1 MSFRII
7 HVEDSEMQTIITERV
22 LTKHLGDKED
32 YIYRKCGTIAQAIDM
47 LQDGCLDVILL
58 DLMLPDSRGV
68 ESVQKIKAVCPE
80 TPIIVLTAD
89 DDIEVAKSCIR
100 AGADAY
106 LWKSDMKTLPLV
118 LLLIIEKW
126 ELRHEQKQMMD
137 RYISI
142 VEDTPDWIIRFTP
155 EGIITF
161 VNKSALEGM
170 KENIENVIGKHV
182 DNYLQSDQSVAHLET
197 IERITPDNPHVNG
210 HTMWMNNHLIQW
222 RKSGI
227 YNSRGRLKEVQ
238 AIGKDVTDQHH
249 MMEKLK
255 TQIQQTMVGPQE
267 DSKNALNESMARMN
281 QMIKT
286 LEEESK
292 KRCLNNTIK

>member
-22 LTKHLGDKED
+22 LAKHLGDKED
-32 YIYRKCGTIAQAIDM
+32 YIYKRCINITQALEM
-47 LQDGCLDVILL
+47 LQEGCLDIILL

-68 ESVQKIKAVCPE
+68 ESVHKIKEVCPE

-89 DDIEVAKSCIR
+89 NDLEMAKQCIR

-106 LWKSDMKTLPLV
+106 IWKSDIKSLPLV
-118 LLLIIEKW
+118 LILIVEKW
-126 ELRHEQKQMMD
+126 ELRHEQKQIMD

-161 VNKSALEGM
+161 ANKSALDGM
-170 KENIENVIGKHV
+170 KETIENVIGKHV
-182 DNYLQSDQSVAHLET
+182 DNYLQSDQSAAHLDT
-197 IERITPDNPHVNG
+197 VERITPDNPHVNG

-255 TQIQQTMVGPQE
+255 TQIQQTIVGPQAE
-267 DSKNALNESMARMN
+267 ANSALELSIRRMKS
-281 QMIKT
+281 MIKT
-286 LEEESK
+286 LDEESE